1 MFPNGQ
7 RVEVVT
13 GAFAPCEG
21 VAVSH
26 AEAVT
31 RNLATADQPSPTA
44 NEVWVVLT
52 FWGQDLLV
60 SLSPHV
66 LRAI

>member
-1 MFPNGQ
+1 MFPNGH

-13 GAFAPCEG
+13 GALANCEG
-21 VAVSH
+21 IAVSH
-26 AEAVT
+26 AEAVS
-31 RNLATADQPSPTA
+31 RNLATADQLSPTA

-52 FWGQDLLV
+52 FWGQDILV